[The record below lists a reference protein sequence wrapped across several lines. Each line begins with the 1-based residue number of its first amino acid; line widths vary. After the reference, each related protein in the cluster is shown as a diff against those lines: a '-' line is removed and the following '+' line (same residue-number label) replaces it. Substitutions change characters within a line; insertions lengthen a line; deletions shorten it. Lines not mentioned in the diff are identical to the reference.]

1 MITPGTAVRHTP
13 AVGLV
18 LAASLTTGLAT
29 PPAATAAAADAAP
42 AAGLGRYYQQRP
54 HWHRCAQGA
63 DDETGRALD
72 TAGARCADVTVP
84 LDYGKPHGRTI
95 TVAISRLKWAT
106 DTRHRIGSLLINP
119 GGPGGPGLI
128 TGLAV
133 RPVMKKTG
141 ARYDLIGMDPRFTG
155 RSTPWTAACP
165 PAPACS
171 RQAPTGPASTARRPA
186 PEASRSSAG
195 PPTARSCRTS
205 RPATPPPARPRPHLR
220 QVARQPHHEPSAR
233 TSPGARAERPD
244 SFMRAKVC
252 STRARTLRWEE
263 LWASFQAG
271 SSVWPGSRRCGMIR
285 PVPQ

>member
-95 TVAISRLKWAT
+95 TVAISRLKAT

-155 RSTPWTAACP
+155 RSTPLDCGLPSGPGLLSAGPDRAGFDRQTARARSVAEQCRATNGPLLPHVTTRNTAACP
-165 PAPACS
+165 PATAPAPS
-171 RQAPTGPASTARRPA
+171 SPAAAPRALGPDVPRRPGR
-186 PEASRSSAG
+186 ASRFLHAG
-195 PPTARSCRTS
+195 EGVLDSGADF
-205 RPATPPPARPRPHLR
+205 A
-220 QVARQPHHEPSAR
+220 VGGVVGFF
-233 TSPGARAERPD
+233 PGR
-244 SFMRAKVC
+244 
-252 STRARTLRWEE
+252 
-263 LWASFQAG
+263 
-271 SSVWPGSRRCGMIR
+271 
-285 PVPQ
+285 